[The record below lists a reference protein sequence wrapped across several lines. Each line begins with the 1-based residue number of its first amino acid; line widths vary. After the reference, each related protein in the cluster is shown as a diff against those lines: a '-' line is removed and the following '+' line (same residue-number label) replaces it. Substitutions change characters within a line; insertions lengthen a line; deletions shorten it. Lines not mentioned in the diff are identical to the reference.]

1 MTLPINTESLKSLSN
16 MIIECKHA
24 EQLGIQVFNNL
35 TNTTPEYSE
44 ICAALRDSCSKISDE
59 IEKLRPMIPSL

>member
-1 MTLPINTESLKSLSN
+1 MVLPINTESLKSLSN

-35 TNTTPEYSE
+35 TNTTSEYSE
-44 ICAALRDSCSKISDE
+44 ICAAFRDSCSKINDE
-59 IEKLRPMIPSL
+59 IERLKTMVPSL

>member
-1 MTLPINTESLKSLSN
+1 MALPINTESLKSLSN

-35 TNTTPEYSE
+35 NNTTAEYSE
-44 ICAALRDSCSKISDE
+44 ICTAFKDSCEKIHDE
-59 IEKLRPMIPSL
+59 VEKIKRMIPGL